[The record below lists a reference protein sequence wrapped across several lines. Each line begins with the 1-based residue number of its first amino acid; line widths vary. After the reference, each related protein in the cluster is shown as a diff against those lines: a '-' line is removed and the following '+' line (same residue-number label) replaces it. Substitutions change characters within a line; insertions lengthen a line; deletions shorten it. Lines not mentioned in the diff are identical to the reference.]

1 MSDGNFNRAL
11 LPTTPYASGLKA
23 GKSMMK
29 MKATEVFKQW
39 LLDNRPEMTAT
50 DIQAAVEDFRR
61 KLVI

>member
-11 LPTTPYASGLKA
+11 LPATPYASGLKA

-29 MKATEVFKQW
+29 MKALEVFKQW
-39 LLDNRPEMTAT
+39 MMENRPELT
-50 DIQAAVEDFRR
+50 DAEMKAAVEEFRL

>member
-11 LPTTPYASGLKA
+11 LPTTPYASGLKT

-39 LLDNRPEMTAT
+39 LLNNRPEMTET
-50 DIQAAVEDFRR
+50 DIQATVEDFRR